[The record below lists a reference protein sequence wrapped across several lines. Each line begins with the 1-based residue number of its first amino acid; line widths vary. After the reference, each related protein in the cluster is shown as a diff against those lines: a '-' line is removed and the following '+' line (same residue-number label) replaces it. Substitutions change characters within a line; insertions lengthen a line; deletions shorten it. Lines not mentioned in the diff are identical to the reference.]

1 MALPENKAEYANFLC
16 EQLKQHAPL
25 GKDIVTSGVFY
36 NELEVWSSN
45 SDLDIS

>member
-25 GKDIVTSGVFY
+25 GKDIVTSGGFY